1 MQSKMFIKSVIIDGF
16 KSYGRRTEIHGF
28 DPEFTAIT
36 GLNGTGKSNILD
48 SICFVLGIMNLG
60 QVRATSLQDLVYK
73 SGQAGITKATV
84 TLIFDNTNS
93 VQCPLGY
100 EKCREISVTR
110 QIVVGGKNKYLIN
123 GKLVQNK
130 KVSDFFC
137 SVQLNVNNPNFLIMQ
152 GRITKVLNMKPQEI
166 LSMIEE
172 AAGTSMYETKREATT
187 KLIEKKDAKVRE
199 TNALLQEEVEP
210 KLEKLRR
217 ERAAHLEFQKIC
229 RDIEYLTRI
238 HVSFRWLKQTEAI
251 RTIAENISRLEKRI
265 EEGKNFIIENNAEN
279 VLLTEQISTLQN
291 QIENESSSVLKEITE
306 KLDLELKQEAKLSG
320 KLKASIEEIKQE
332 EKKLQILIKNILDDE
347 NTLKIKEDEMAKQKS
362 LFQDLKDSEK
372 RDLLAYEEAQKK
384 FEAVSQGL
392 STNDNGEAS
401 SLQDQ
406 LIKANQDS
414 CQAQTIIKTSDM
426 ELRHCR
432 NLLRQ
437 KENETQNNDA
447 AYNKDKNLLDNL
459 KAEIKNLCEKMEAI
473 GYKEGDFEKIQN
485 NKQDILN
492 QIKRQQ
498 EMLERRN
505 SYRYQLQYHDPEP
518 GFDRS
523 KVHGMVGKLFN
534 VIDERHN
541 LALMVTAG
549 GSLYSHVTD
558 DDITS
563 KKILQKGQLQQRV
576 TIIPIN
582 KISSHSINPTTI
594 NFAKS
599 LVGKE
604 NVDSALSLIDSDPY
618 FEPVMKFVFGH
629 TLICKDL
636 NIAKQVTYHRNIHC
650 RTVTLD
656 GDVVDPDGTLSGGS
670 KPKGG
675 NILQELAE
683 IKRLEKDLKILHS
696 SIYDVDKQLSSLEI
710 KARSFNKTK
719 EMLELRQ
726 HELSACDQRLSQ
738 TTFQQHQKEISS
750 LKERITSLEE
760 ELERAKCLQKSS
772 NAKVKEIESKLADAK
787 GFREREL
794 KTATEAMKQAKIKA
808 ENSSN
813 NWKKHEQDFET
824 LQLEIETLTKEISNS
839 KINQI
844 ALEEQI
850 NNKKTSLEEMRSK
863 NKRIGDEV
871 ANLRKQIKE
880 QKDKILSHNKE
891 LKNLFIKSEKLKTHN
906 EDLTLEIKRKENE
919 INKVRSDNK
928 DSLKKLENLENK
940 YPWIKEEKDFFGIKN
955 TRYDYTKENPV
966 QAGEKLN
973 VMIQQKEK
981 MERNINLKAMVLLER
996 EEEQYH
1002 ETMRRKKIVEQD
1014 KEKIEHIICKM
1025 DEKKREKVEKAWK
1038 VVDENFSSIFSSL
1051 LQGAQARLNPVKQ
1064 NNQLIGLEIK
1074 VGFNGV
1080 WKESLGELSGGQRSL
1095 VALSLVLAMLKFSPA
1110 PLYILDEVD
1119 AALDMS
1125 HTQNIGNMLKAHF
1138 TSSQFI
1144 IVSLKDGMFNN
1155 ANVLFRTKFEEGV
1168 SAVTR
1173 TVNPRI
1179 LSRK

>member
-1 MQSKMFIKSVIIDGF
+1 MYIKSVVIDGF

-60 QVRATSLQDLVYK
+60 QVRAASLQDLVYK

-84 TLIFDNTNS
+84 TLIFDNSNPE
-93 VQCPLGY
+93 QCPLGY

-152 GRITKVLNMKPQEI
+152 GRITKVLNMKPHEI

-187 KLIEKKDAKVRE
+187 KLMEKKDAKVRE
-199 TNALLQEEVEP
+199 TNTLLHEEVEP
-210 KLEKLRR
+210 KLDKLRR
-217 ERAAHLEFQKIC
+217 ERSAYMDFQKIC

-238 HVSFRWLKQTEAI
+238 HVSYRWLKHNEALKSI
-251 RTIAENISRLEKRI
+251 EANIEKLNARIEAAKQNIIDNDAERERIAESTKELQQKID
-265 EEGKNFIIENNAEN
+265 
-279 VLLTEQISTLQN
+279 TESGG
-291 QIENESSSVLKEITE
+291 
-306 KLDLELKQEAKLSG
+306 ELKKIEAELEVQLQHESKSSG
-320 KLKASIEEIKQE
+320 NLKAGQGAVDQE
-332 EKKLQILIKNILDDE
+332 EKKLKALLKSIADDE
-347 NTLKIKEDEMAKQKS
+347 KSLRSKEAEMAKVKD
-362 LFQDLKDSEK
+362 LFQSLKEADE
-372 RDLLAYEEAQKK
+372 RDALAYEAAKKK

-392 STNDNGEAS
+392 STNEDGQAS

-406 LIKANQDS
+406 LMHAKQSMSKAE
-414 CQAQTIIKTSDM
+414 TTIKTSDM

-432 NLLRQ
+432 TVLKQ
-437 KENETQNNDA
+437 KETETQSNDA

-459 KAEIKNLCEKMEAI
+459 TVETQGINQKLQAIDYEDGVFESLQERKNALH
-473 GYKEGDFEKIQN
+473 
-485 NKQDILN
+485 
-492 QIKRQQ
+492 R
-498 EMLERRN
+498 EMR
-505 SYRYQLQYHDPEP
+505 QLQQQLDRTNACRFDMRYRDPEP

-523 KVHGMVGKLFN
+523 KVRGMVGKLFD
-534 VIDERHN
+534 VLDEQN
-541 LALMVTAG
+541 CLALMMTAG

-558 DDITS
+558 DDVTS

-582 KISSHSINPTTI
+582 KITSHPISQQVVEA
-594 NFAKS
+594 AKRIG
-599 LVGKE
+599 GKE
-604 NVDSALSLIDSDPY
+604 NVHSAMHLIRFDPY
-618 FEPVMKFVFGH
+618 YEPVMKFVFGR
-629 TLICKDL
+629 TLICRDL
-636 NIAKQVTYHRNIHC
+636 NVAKQVTYHRDVRC
-650 RTVTLD
+650 RSVTLE
-656 GDVVDPDGTLSGGS
+656 GDVVDPEGTLSGGS

-683 IKRLEKDLKILHS
+683 IKRLERELAERKQEMIQ
-696 SIYDVDKQLSSLEI
+696 IDKQLANVEN
-710 KARSFNKTK
+710 KARSYNKLK
-719 EMLELRQ
+719 ETLELRQ
-726 HELSACDQRLSQ
+726 HELNACKQRLAQ
-738 TTFQQHQKEISS
+738 TTFQQNQEEILS
-750 LKERITSLEE
+750 LKERIKSLEE
-760 ELERAKCLQKSS
+760 DLIQARETQKTSKAK
-772 NAKVKEIESKLADAK
+772 AKDIEAKLADAK

-794 KTATEAMKQAKIKA
+794 KAATEDMKKAKIQA
-808 ENSSN
+808 EKSSN
-813 NWKKHEQDFET
+813 NWKKHEQGYET
-824 LQLEIETLTKEISNS
+824 LQMEIEALQKDIATAKEQRSSIESNIES
-839 KINQI
+839 LK
-844 ALEEQI
+844 EG
-850 NNKKTSLEEMRSK
+850 LEEMRAKSK
-863 NKRIGDEV
+863 DAAGAV
-871 ANLRKQIKE
+871 AELRKRIKE
-880 QKDKILSHNKE
+880 QKDTINSQNKE
-891 LKNLFIKSEKLKTHN
+891 LKNMYVKRDKLEKHN
-906 EDLTLEIKRKENE
+906 QELTLEIKKRENE
-919 INKVRSDNK
+919 VNKVRSESK
-928 DSLKKLENLENK
+928 DSSKKLENLESK
-940 YPWIKEEKDFFGIKN
+940 YPWIGEDKEFFGTKN
-955 TRYDYTKENPV
+955 TRYDYSKENPV
-966 QAGEKLN
+966 EAGEKLSS
-973 VMIQQKEK
+973 MIEQKDK
-981 MERNINLKAMVLLER
+981 MERHINLKAMVLLER
-996 EEEQYH
+996 EEEQYQ

-1014 KEKIEHIICKM
+1014 KEKIKHIICKM

-1038 VVDENFSSIFSSL
+1038 VVDENFSGIFSSL

-1064 NNQLIGLEIK
+1064 NNQLMGLEIK

-1138 TSSQFI
+1138 TASQFI

-1173 TVNPRI
+1173 TVNPK
-1179 LSRK
+1179 LGRK

>member
-1 MQSKMFIKSVIIDGF
+1 MYIKSVVIDGF

-60 QVRATSLQDLVYK
+60 QVRAASLQDLVYK

-84 TLIFDNTNS
+84 TLIFDNTNPN
-93 VQCPLGY
+93 QCPLGY

-152 GRITKVLNMKPQEI
+152 GRITKVLNMKPHEI

-199 TNALLQEEVEP
+199 TNTLLQEEVEP
-210 KLEKLRR
+210 KLDKLRR
-217 ERAAHLEFQKIC
+217 ERAAYMDFQKIC

-238 HVSFRWLKQTEAI
+238 HISYRWLKYNEALKSI
-251 RTIAENISRLEKRI
+251 EANIEKLTKRI
-265 EEGKNFIIENNAEN
+265 EADKQNIVENDAEREK
-279 VLLTEQISTLQN
+279 LTEAAKELQ
-291 QIENESSSVLKEITE
+291 QKIDTESGG
-306 KLDLELKQEAKLSG
+306 ELKQIESELEVQLQHEGKSSG
-320 KLKASIEEIKQE
+320 NLKAGQGAVDQE
-332 EKKLQILIKNILDDE
+332 EKKLKALLKSMADDE
-347 NTLKIKEDEMAKQKS
+347 KSLKAKESEMAKVKD
-362 LFQDLKDSEK
+362 LFQGLKEADE
-372 RDLLAYEEAQKK
+372 RDALAYEEAQKK
-384 FEAVSQGL
+384 FEAVTQGL
-392 STNDNGEAS
+392 TTSEDGQAS

-406 LIKANQDS
+406 LMQAKKAMS
-414 CQAQTIIKTSDM
+414 EAQTTIKTSDM

-432 NLLRQ
+432 TVLKQ
-437 KENETQNNDA
+437 KESETQSNDA

-459 KAEIKNLCEKMEAI
+459 TIEIQGIEQKLQSIDYEDGAFERLQERKN
-473 GYKEGDFEKIQN
+473 
-485 NKQDILN
+485 ILHN
-492 QIKRQQ
+492 EIRQLQ
-498 EMLERRN
+498 QQLDRRN
-505 SYRYQLQYHDPEP
+505 AYRYELQYRDPEP

-523 KVHGMVGKLFN
+523 KVRGMVGKLFD
-534 VIDERHN
+534 VIDEKN
-541 LALMVTAG
+541 CLALMMTAS

-558 DDITS
+558 DDVTS

-582 KISSHSINPTTI
+582 KISSHPIS
-594 NFAKS
+594 AK
-599 LVGKE
+599 VVEAAQRIGGKE
-604 NVDSALSLIDSDPY
+604 NVDSALNLIRYDPY
-618 FEPVMKFVFGH
+618 YDPVMKFVFGH
-629 TLICKDL
+629 TLVCRDL
-636 NIAKQVTYHRNIHC
+636 NVAKQVTYHREVRC
-650 RTVTLD
+650 RSVTLE
-656 GDVVDPDGTLSGGS
+656 GDVVDPEGTLSGGS

-683 IKRLEKDLKILHS
+683 IKRLEREIRARKQEMQQIDRDLNN
-696 SIYDVDKQLSSLEI
+696 VEN
-710 KARSFNKTK
+710 KARTYNKLK
-719 EMLELRQ
+719 ETLELRQ
-726 HELSACDQRLSQ
+726 HEINTCKQRLGQ
-738 TTFQQHQKEISS
+738 TTFQQHQEEILS
-750 LKERITSLEE
+750 LKERIKSLEE
-760 ELERAKCLQKSS
+760 DLVKARETQKSS
-772 NAKVKEIESKLADAK
+772 QAKAKDIEAKLADAK

-794 KTATEAMKQAKIKA
+794 KAASEAMKQAKIKA
-808 ENSSN
+808 EKSSA
-813 NWKKHEQDFET
+813 NWKKHEQGYET
-824 LQLEIETLTKEISNS
+824 LQMEIEALQKDIASAKEQRATIEAN
-839 KINQI
+839 I
-844 ALEEQI
+844 ASLKEG
-850 NNKKTSLEEMRSK
+850 LEEMRAKSK
-863 NKRIGDEV
+863 EAAEVVAQLRRRIKD
-871 ANLRKQIKE
+871 
-880 QKDKILSHNKE
+880 QKDKISSQNKE
-891 LKNLFIKSEKLKTHN
+891 LKNMYVKRDRLEKHN
-906 EDLTLEIKRKENE
+906 QELTLDIKKRENE
-919 INKVRSDNK
+919 VNKVRSDSK
-928 DSLKKLENLENK
+928 DSTKKLENLESK
-940 YPWIKEEKDFFGIKN
+940 YPWINEDKEFFGTKN
-955 TRYDYTKENPV
+955 TRYDYSKENPV
-966 QAGEKLN
+966 EAGEKLSS
-973 VMIQQKEK
+973 MIEQKEK
-981 MERNINLKAMVLLER
+981 MERHINLKAMVLLER
-996 EEEQYH
+996 EEEQYQ

-1014 KEKIEHIICKM
+1014 KEKIKDIICKM

-1038 VVDENFSSIFSSL
+1038 VVDENFSSIFSTL

-1064 NNQLIGLEIK
+1064 NGHLSGLEIK

-1125 HTQNIGNMLKAHF
+1125 HTQNIGNMLKKHF
-1138 TSSQFI
+1138 TASQFI

-1173 TVNPRI
+1173 TVNPK
-1179 LSRK
+1179 LGRK

>member
-1 MQSKMFIKSVIIDGF
+1 MYIKSVIIDGF

-84 TLIFDNTNS
+84 TLIFDNTNPG
-93 VQCPLGY
+93 QCPLGY

-110 QIVVGGKNKYLIN
+110 QIIVGGKNKYLIN

-130 KVSDFFC
+130 KVADFFC

-238 HVSFRWLKQTEAI
+238 NVSFRWLKQSEALK
-251 RTIAENISRLEKRI
+251 TIEKNISRLTMCIDEAKESI
-265 EEGKNFIIENNAEN
+265 LQNNTEREHIS
-279 VLLTEQISTLQN
+279 EQIKILQT
-291 QIENESSSVLKEITE
+291 QIENESSNTLKEIME
-306 KLDLELKQEAKLSG
+306 ELDMEIKEEAKLSG
-320 KLKASIEEIKQE
+320 KLKASREELNQE
-332 EKKLQILIKNILDDE
+332 EKKLHILLTNISEDE
-347 NTLKIKEDEMAKQKS
+347 KSLKIKELEMAKRKD
-362 LFQDLKDSEK
+362 LFQDLKDTEK
-372 RDLLAYEEAQKK
+372 RDILAYEAAQKN

-392 STNDNGEAS
+392 STNDDGQAS

-406 LIKANQDS
+406 LIKANQTS
-414 CQAQTIIKTSDM
+414 SEAQTIIKTSEM

-432 NLLRQ
+432 KVLRE
-437 KENETQNNDA
+437 KENETQNNDT
-447 AYNKDKNLLDNL
+447 AYNKDKTLYDNL
-459 KAEIKNLCEKMEAI
+459 MTDIQNLCKKMENI
-473 GYKEGDFEKIQN
+473 EYEDGDFEKMLDNKRQIQN
-485 NKQDILN
+485 EIKKQ
-492 QIKRQQ
+492 QYQ
-498 EMLERRN
+498 LERHN
-505 SYRYQLQYHDPEP
+505 SYRYELQYRDPEP
-518 GFDRS
+518 GFNRS

-534 VIDERHN
+534 VIDERN
-541 LALMVTAG
+541 CLALMITAG
-549 GSLYSHVTD
+549 GSLYSYVTD

-563 KKILQKGQLQQRV
+563 KKILQKGQLQHRV

-582 KISSHSINPTTI
+582 KISSYSISDSTV
-594 NFAKS
+594 NFAKN

-604 NVDSALSLIDSDPY
+604 NVDSALSLIENDAY
-618 FEPVMKFVFGH
+618 FNPVMKFVFGH

-650 RTVTLD
+650 RTVTLE

-683 IKRLEKDLKILHS
+683 IKRLEKEIEKYKNSLFDIDNKLTA
-696 SIYDVDKQLSSLEI
+696 LEI
-710 KARSFNKTK
+710 KARAYNKLK
-719 EMLELRQ
+719 ETLELRR
-726 HELSACDQRLSQ
+726 HELNACKQRLGQSS
-738 TTFQQHQKEISS
+738 FHQHKEEITS
-750 LKERITSLEE
+750 LKERIKTLDD
-760 ELERAKCLQKSS
+760 ELIRAKETQKASQ
-772 NAKVKEIESKLADAK
+772 AKAKEIESKLADAK
-787 GFREREL
+787 GYREREL
-794 KTATEAMKQAKIKA
+794 KSATETMKLAKAKA
-808 ENSSN
+808 EKSSN
-813 NWKKHEQDFET
+813 NWKKHEQEYET
-824 LQLEIETLTKEISNS
+824 LQLEIETLSKDITNS
-839 KINQI
+839 KTIKV

-850 NNKKTSLEEMRSK
+850 DNKQIYLNEMSTK
-863 NKRIGDEV
+863 YNSAAEKV
-871 ANLRKQIKE
+871 ANLRKRIKE
-880 QKDKILSHNKE
+880 QKDRISSQNKE
-891 LKNLFIKSEKLKTHN
+891 LKNLFTKSEKLKTYN
-906 EDLTLEIKRKENE
+906 EDILLEIKKKENE
-919 INKVRSDNK
+919 VNKVRSENK
-928 DSLKKLENLENK
+928 ESIRKMENLENK
-940 YPWIKEEKDFFGIKN
+940 YPWINEEKEFFGIKN

-966 QAGEKLN
+966 DAGEKLN
-973 VMIQQKEK
+973 TMIQQKEK

-1038 VVDENFSSIFSSL
+1038 VVDDNFSSIFSSL

-1173 TVNPRI
+1173 TVNPKV
-1179 LSRK
+1179 SNHK

>member
-1 MQSKMFIKSVIIDGF
+1 MYIKSVIIDGF

-60 QVRATSLQDLVYK
+60 QVRAASLQDLVYK

-84 TLIFDNTNS
+84 TLIFDNTNPN
-93 VQCPLGY
+93 QCPLGY

-130 KVSDFFC
+130 KISDFFC
-137 SVQLNVNNPNFLIMQ
+137 SVQLNVNNPSFLIMQ
-152 GRITKVLNMKPQEI
+152 GRITKVLNMKPHEI

-199 TNALLQEEVEP
+199 TNTLLHEEVEP
-210 KLEKLRR
+210 KLDKLRR
-217 ERAAHLEFQKIC
+217 ERAAYMDFQKIC
-229 RDIEYLTRI
+229 REIEYLTRI
-238 HVSFRWLKQTEAI
+238 HISYRWLKYSEALKSI
-251 RTIAENISRLEKRI
+251 EANIEKLNERI
-265 EEGKNFIIENNAEN
+265 ETAKQNIVDNDAERERISESTKE
-279 VLLTEQISTLQN
+279 LQQKIDTESGG
-291 QIENESSSVLKEITE
+291 
-306 KLDLELKQEAKLSG
+306 ELKKIEAELEIQLQDESKSAG
-320 KLKASIEEIKQE
+320 NLKAGQGAVDQE
-332 EKKLQILIKNILDDE
+332 EKKLKALLKSMADDE
-347 NTLKIKEDEMAKQKS
+347 KSLKAKEAEMAKVRD
-362 LFQDLKDSEK
+362 LFQSLKEADE
-372 RDLLAYEEAQKK
+372 RDTLAYEEAQKK

-392 STNDNGEAS
+392 STNEDGQAS

-406 LIKANQDS
+406 LMNAKKSAS
-414 CQAQTIIKTSDM
+414 EAQTTIKTSDM

-432 NLLRQ
+432 TVLKQ
-437 KENETQNNDA
+437 KESETQSNDA

-459 KAEIKNLCEKMEAI
+459 TVEIQGL
-473 GYKEGDFEKIQN
+473 N
-485 NKQDILN
+485 NKLQSIDYEEGVFERL
-492 QIKRQQ
+492 Q
-498 EMLERRN
+498 ERKNALHHEIR
-505 SYRYQLQYHDPEP
+505 QLQQQLDRSNACRFELRYRDPEP
-518 GFDRS
+518 NFDRS
-523 KVHGMVGKLFN
+523 KVRGMVGKLFD
-534 VIDERHN
+534 VLDEKN
-541 LALMVTAG
+541 CLALMMTAS

-582 KISSHSINPTTI
+582 KISSHPISQHVIDAAQRI
-594 NFAKS
+594 G
-599 LVGKE
+599 GKE
-604 NVDSALSLIDSDPY
+604 NVHSALQLIRYDPY

-629 TLICKDL
+629 TLICSDL
-636 NIAKQVTYHRNIHC
+636 NIAKQVTYHRDVRC
-650 RTVTLD
+650 RSVTLE
-656 GDVVDPDGTLSGGS
+656 GDVVDPEGTLSGGS

-683 IKRLEKDLKILHS
+683 IKRLERDIR
-696 SIYDVDKQLSSLEI
+696 DRKQEMAQIDRELANVEN
-710 KARSFNKTK
+710 KARGYNKLK
-719 EMLELRQ
+719 ETLELRQ
-726 HELSACDQRLSQ
+726 HELKACQQRLGQ
-738 TTFQQHQKEISS
+738 TTFQQQQEEILS
-750 LKERITSLEE
+750 LKERIKSLEE
-760 ELERAKCLQKSS
+760 DLLKARETQKTAQAK
-772 NAKVKEIESKLADAK
+772 AKDIEAKLADAK

-794 KTATEAMKQAKIKA
+794 KAATEGMKKAKIQA
-808 ENSSN
+808 EKSSN
-813 NWKKHEQDFET
+813 NWKKHEQGYET
-824 LQLEIETLTKEISNS
+824 LQMEIEALQKDIATAKEQRTTIESS
-839 KINQI
+839 IVSLK
-844 ALEEQI
+844 EG
-850 NNKKTSLEEMRSK
+850 LEEMRSK
-863 NKRIGDEV
+863 SKEAAGAVAELRKRIKD
-871 ANLRKQIKE
+871 QKE
-880 QKDKILSHNKE
+880 KINSQNKE
-891 LKNLFIKSEKLKTHN
+891 LKNMFVKRDKLEKHN
-906 EDLTLEIKRKENE
+906 QELTLEIRKRENE
-919 INKVRSDNK
+919 VNKVRSESK
-928 DSLKKLENLENK
+928 ESGKKLENLESK
-940 YPWIKEEKDFFGIKN
+940 YPWIAEDKEFFGNKN
-955 TRYDYTKENPV
+955 TRYDYSKENPV

-973 VMIQQKEK
+973 SMIQQKEK
-981 MERNINLKAMVLLER
+981 MERHINLKAMVLLER
-996 EEEQYH
+996 EEEQYQ
-1002 ETMRRKKIVEQD
+1002 ETMRRKQIVEQD
-1014 KEKIEHIICKM
+1014 KEKIKHIICKM

-1038 VVDENFSSIFSSL
+1038 VVDENFTSIFSTL

-1064 NNQLIGLEIK
+1064 NNQLVGLEIK

-1138 TSSQFI
+1138 TASQFI

-1173 TVNPRI
+1173 TVNPK
-1179 LSRK
+1179 LGRK